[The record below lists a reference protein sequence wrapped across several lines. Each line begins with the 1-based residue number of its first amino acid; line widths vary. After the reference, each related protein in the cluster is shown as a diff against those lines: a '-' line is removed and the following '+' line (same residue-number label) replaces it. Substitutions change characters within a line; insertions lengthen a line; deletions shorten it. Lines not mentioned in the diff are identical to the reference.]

1 MVLYCPSF
9 GNLVSLELNLNHET
23 RNRISACKKVSQEK
37 TLLLQQEIPF
47 FLTRR
52 LRIEFEGAVYP
63 VTAKGNER
71 KNIFFSKTD
80 YKKFLEYP
88 AEAKKKLN
96 INVHGYVED

>member
-1 MVLYCPSF
+1 MYS
-9 GNLVSLELNLNHET
+9 
-23 RNRISACKKVSQEK
+23 
-37 TLLLQQEIPF
+37 
-47 FLTRR
+47 
-52 LRIEFEGAVYP
+52 